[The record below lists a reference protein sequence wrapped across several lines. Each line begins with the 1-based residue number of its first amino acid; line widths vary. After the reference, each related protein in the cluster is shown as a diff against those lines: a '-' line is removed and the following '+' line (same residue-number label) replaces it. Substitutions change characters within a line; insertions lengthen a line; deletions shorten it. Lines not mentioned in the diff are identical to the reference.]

1 MSIAPT
7 TTVIDYVDR
16 TIDISCF
23 HGAGYGT
30 DKQVDQAIAQPGE
43 GGEVLTGIF
52 KLAQRFLMLLLMD
65 KGSQQYNENAGCAFM
80 QDARRGGW
88 RTSTDVLQSFSFAMV
103 DVKRQLRAL
112 QLPTDP
118 LDEQFNSVTVL
129 SIVLTSPD
137 YVILRLALIS
147 QAGTKRAFIAPI
159 PVTLR

>member
-1 MSIAPT
+1 MTIAPK
-7 TTVIDYVDR
+7 TTVVDYVGR

-52 KLAQRFLMLLLMD
+52 KLAQRFLMLLLTD
-65 KGSQQYNENAGCAFM
+65 KGSQPYNPDAGCPFM
-80 QDARRGGW
+80 QDARQGRW
-88 RTSTDVLQSFSFAMV
+88 RTSTDVLQSFSFSMV

-112 QLPTDP
+112 QLATDP
-118 LDEQFNSVTVL
+118 PDERFNGVTVL
-129 SIVLTSPD
+129 SIVLTAPD
-137 YVILRLALIS
+137 YVILRLALVS
-147 QAGTKRAFIAPI
+147 EAGTKRAFIAPI